1 MSAATEATTGRTRRP
16 PRPPAPP
23 TAEALPLELAELIT
37 DPDTRIVVCCGAGG
51 VGKTTTSAALALAA
65 AEAGRTVVVLTID
78 PARRLA
84 QSLGLVELDNEPRR
98 VDVPGA
104 RGELHA
110 MMLDMKRTFDDIV
123 VAHSTPE
130 RAEQILEN
138 PFYQTLSSSF
148 AGTQEYMAMEKLGQL
163 RAGDRWDLI
172 IVDTPPS
179 RSALDFLDAPNRMSR
194 FLDGTMIRLLTA
206 PSRTGFKIASA
217 GFLFFSRIISK
228 ILGGQLLRDISAFVS
243 ALDTMFGGFRERATA
258 TYELLRRP
266 GTWFVVV
273 ATPEPDALREA
284 SYFVDRL
291 STEQMPLAGLVLNR
305 THPPTTTALSATRAD
320 GAAEE
325 VLEAGGEG
333 AELAAGA
340 LRVHAERMA
349 LATREQH
356 LADRFTSAHPEVAVR
371 TVPAAA
377 GDVHDLDGLRGMADA
392 LTGRDG
398 DTPTGVP
405 RRRILPARRR

>member
-1 MSAATEATTGRTRRP
+1 MTQTTERTRRH
-16 PRPPAPP
+16 PRPPAPAAP
-23 TAEALPLELAELIT
+23 ESLPLELAELIT

-84 QSLGLVELDNEPRR
+84 QSLGLGELDNEPRR

-130 RAEQILEN
+130 RAQQIFEN

-217 GFLFFSRIISK
+217 SFMFFSRIISK
-228 ILGGQLLRDISAFVS
+228 ILGGQLLRDISSFVA

-266 GTWFVVV
+266 GTWFLVV

-291 STEQMPLAGLVLNR
+291 SAEQMPLAGLVLNR
-305 THPPTTTALSATRAD
+305 THPPTTTALSATRAE

-325 VLEAGGEG
+325 VLEAGGAD

-349 LATREQH
+349 QATREQH

-392 LTGRDG
+392 LTGPDG

>member
-1 MSAATEATTGRTRRP
+1 MTAPKRVARTFDLAA
-16 PRPPAPP
+16 
-23 TAEALPLELAELIT
+23 LIA

-130 RAEQILEN
+130 RAQQILDN

-172 IVDTPPS
+172 VVDTPPS

-217 GFLFFSRIISK
+217 SFMFFSRIISK
-228 ILGGQLLRDISAFVS
+228 ILGGQLLRDISSFVA

-266 GTWFVVV
+266 GTWFLVV

-291 STEQMPLAGLVLNR
+291 SAEQMPLAGLVLNR
-305 THPPTTTALSATRAD
+305 PHPPTTTVLSATRAE

-325 VLEAGGEG
+325 VLEAGGAD

-349 LATREQH
+349 QATREQH

-392 LTGRDG
+392 LTGPDG

>member
-1 MSAATEATTGRTRRP
+1 MTQTTERTRRQ

-23 TAEALPLELAELIT
+23 APEALPLELAELIT

-130 RAEQILEN
+130 RAQQILDN

-172 IVDTPPS
+172 VVDTPPS

-217 GFLFFSRIISK
+217 SFMFFSRIISK
-228 ILGGQLLRDISAFVS
+228 ILGGQLLRDISSFVA

-291 STEQMPLAGLVLNR
+291 SAEQMPLAGLVLNR
-305 THPPTTTALSATRAD
+305 THPPTTTVLSATRAE

-325 VLEAGGEG
+325 VLEAGGAD

-349 LATREQH
+349 QATREQH

-392 LTGRDG
+392 LTGPDG

>member
-1 MSAATEATTGRTRRP
+1 MDLKG
-16 PRPPAPP
+16 
-23 TAEALPLELAELIT
+23 LIE
-37 DPDTRIVVCCGAGG
+37 DRATRIVVCCGAGG

-98 VDVPGA
+98 VETPGVG
-104 RGELHA
+104 GELHA

-123 VAHSTPE
+123 VAHSAPD
-130 RAEQILEN
+130 RAQQILEN
-138 PFYQTLSSSF
+138 PFYQALSSSF

-163 RAGDRWDLI
+163 RATDRWDLI

-179 RSALDFLDAPNRMSR
+179 RSALDFLDAPNRMGR

-206 PSRTGFKIASA
+206 PARAGGRMGMRVVGA
-217 GFLFFSRIISK
+217 GFSVFSRIISK
-228 ILGGQLLRDISAFVS
+228 ILGGQLLRDISSFVS

-258 TYELLRRP
+258 TYEMLRMP
-266 GTWFVVV
+266 GTSFVVV

-291 STEQMPLAGLVLNR
+291 SAEGMPLAGLVLNR
-305 THPPTTTALSATRAD
+305 THPPATTALSATRAEA
-320 GAAEE
+320 AAEE
-325 VLEAGGEG
+325 AAETGGKG
-333 AELAAGA
+333 AKLAAGA
-340 LRVHAERMA
+340 LRVHAERMIQ
-349 LATREQH
+349 ATREQR
-356 LADRFTSAHPEVAVR
+356 LADRFSSAHPEVGIR

-377 GDVHDLDGLRGMADA
+377 GDVHDLDGLRVMGAELIGPD
-392 LTGRDG
+392 D
-398 DTPTGVP
+398 DTPTGTP
-405 RRRILPARRR
+405 RTRILPARRS

>member
-1 MSAATEATTGRTRRP
+1 MTQTTERTRRQ

-23 TAEALPLELAELIT
+23 APEALPLELAELIT

-98 VDVPGA
+98 VDVPGT

-123 VAHSTPE
+123 VAHSTPD
-130 RAEQILEN
+130 RAQQILDN

-172 IVDTPPS
+172 VVDTPPS

-217 GFLFFSRIISK
+217 SFMFFSRIISK
-228 ILGGQLLRDISAFVS
+228 ILGGQLLRDISSFVA

-291 STEQMPLAGLVLNR
+291 SAEQMPLAGLVLNR
-305 THPPTTTALSATRAD
+305 THPPTTTVLSATRAE

-325 VLEAGGEG
+325 VLEAGGAD

-349 LATREQH
+349 QATREQH

-392 LTGRDG
+392 LTGPDG

>member
-1 MSAATEATTGRTRRP
+1 
-16 PRPPAPP
+16 
-23 TAEALPLELAELIT
+23 
-37 DPDTRIVVCCGAGG
+37 
-51 VGKTTTSAALALAA
+51 
-65 AEAGRTVVVLTID
+65 
-78 PARRLA
+78 
-84 QSLGLVELDNEPRR
+84 
-98 VDVPGA
+98 
-104 RGELHA
+104 
-110 MMLDMKRTFDDIV
+110 
-123 VAHSTPE
+123 
-130 RAEQILEN
+130 
-138 PFYQTLSSSF
+138 
-148 AGTQEYMAMEKLGQL
+148 
-163 RAGDRWDLI
+163 
-172 IVDTPPS
+172 
-179 RSALDFLDAPNRMSR
+179 
-194 FLDGTMIRLLTA
+194 
-206 PSRTGFKIASA
+206 
-217 GFLFFSRIISK
+217 
-228 ILGGQLLRDISAFVS
+228 
-243 ALDTMFGGFRERATA
+243 MFGGFRERATA

-291 STEQMPLAGLVLNR
+291 SAEEMPLAGLVLNR

-340 LRVHAERMA
+340 LRVHAERMT
-349 LATREQH
+349 LASREQH

-392 LTGRDG
+392 LTGPDG